1 MLTFCLFIIYVYFA
15 TLGTGES
22 KEVELNTT
30 VNNDSSMW
38 RSLPVITF
46 QKFDDITGCTNGL
59 RSSISKITLPQILTS
74 SLLTQLD
81 IFENEPELI
90 ALNSSSFFL
99 FYI

>member
-1 MLTFCLFIIYVYFA
+1 MEA
-15 TLGTGES
+15 
-22 KEVELNTT
+22 NTP

-46 QKFDDITGCTNGL
+46 QKFDDITGWKNGL

-81 IFENEPELI
+81 IFENEQELI
-90 ALNSSSFFL
+90 TLNSSSFFL

>member
-15 TLGTGES
+15 TLGTGCG

-30 VNNDSSMW
+30 DSSMW